1 MGLSANDVIALAQET
16 KALSKEQLE
25 RILEVAP
32 TMSAAD
38 LEELKKMILAV
49 QAAEIEGMKKE
60 LELRQK
66 VAAAYSEWQ
75 ADKARATL
83 QTQEGAVARE
93 DQAQFEIGVTPV
105 LVDLSLLRLIM
116 ISFPCNDSLRTG
128 KNFQAKITLLNFLK
142 SLPKRILRFLLR
154 YKRL

>member
-93 DQAQFEIGVTPV
+93 DQAQFEI
-105 LVDLSLLRLIM
+105 
-116 ISFPCNDSLRTG
+116 
-128 KNFQAKITLLNFLK
+128 
-142 SLPKRILRFLLR
+142 
-154 YKRL
+154 